1 MFALIRPACLA
12 LAIVT
17 LPGMALADPP
27 ARVGRLAIAENN
39 VDFQVDR
46 SSRPEPATVNWPISD
61 GAVIRTGRRGLAE
74 VWIES
79 TAYRLAGDSELEFAV
94 VDDQRVIVNL
104 DRGAL
109 AVNIADADQ
118 ADDLTVQTPEGSI
131 HFDAAGAYRIDVL
144 SDHTEVTTRYG
155 MASLADG
162 GWRTSLGSGRSAE
175 WYAGEEAQLLGRKY
189 PDAFDAWVED
199 REAATLATTSRRHVS
214 PYMTG
219 YQDLDRFGDWATLPE
234 YGAIW
239 FPRQVDADWAPYRH
253 GRWAWVA
260 PWGWTWIDQAPWG
273 FAPFHYGRW
282 LKVRGRW
289 AWVPGQH
296 EQRPVYSPALVAWA
310 GDTGWRASLS
320 IDTPPRGNWRPLA
333 PRDVYVPAYR
343 HSPEYVRQLN
353 HAHVRDERRIEQAVR
368 VRPPEYRPQVEAP
381 RPERTQIRI
390 PERHTQPVPQN
401 RVERQFAERFSPAPV
416 RPEPEHRRAMRE
428 ESRPA
433 FVAPIPE
440 TRQRATEQR
449 PEQRQSPRHEPSPPA
464 VSPRS
469 EVPLSRPEPERHRE
483 MREERRSAPVVT
495 PSPEI
500 HQRSAEQRQEFR
512 PSPRNERRPQAE
524 VPANPPPA
532 PNKLRERGF
541 GGGVVQSYGQER

>member
-46 SSRPEPATVNWPISD
+46 SSRPEPASVNWPISD

-109 AVNIADADQ
+109 AVNIAEADQ

-131 HFDAAGAYRIDVL
+131 HFGASGAYRIDVF
-144 SDHTEVTTRYG
+144 SDHTEVTTRDG
-155 MASLADG
+155 VASLADG
-162 GWRTSLGSGRSAE
+162 GWRTALAAGRSAE
-175 WYAGEEAQLLGRKY
+175 WYPGEEARLLGRQV
-189 PDAFDAWVED
+189 PDAFDRWVED
-199 REAATLATTSRRHVS
+199 REAETLAANSRRHVS

-219 YQDLDRFGDWATLPE
+219 YQDLDRFGDWTSQAE
-234 YGAIW
+234 FGAIW
-239 FPRQVDADWAPYRH
+239 FPRQVDADWAPYRF

-289 AWVPGQH
+289 AWVPGRH
-296 EQRPVYSPALVAWA
+296 ELRPVYSPALVAWA
-310 GDTGWRASLS
+310 GDSGWRASLN

-333 PRDVYVPAYR
+333 PHDVYVPAYR
-343 HSPEYVRQLN
+343 HSPRYVRQIN
-353 HAHVRDERRIEQAVR
+353 HAHVRDEQRIEQAVR
-368 VRPPEYRPQVEAP
+368 VRPPEYRPQVETP
-381 RPERTQIRI
+381 RPERTQIRTPARHPQPAPRNREERPS
-390 PERHTQPVPQN
+390 PERL
-401 RVERQFAERFSPAPV
+401 SPAPA
-416 RPEPEHRRAMRE
+416 RAEPEHRRELRE
-428 ESRPA
+428 ENRPA
-433 FVAPIPE
+433 VVTPAPE
-440 TRQRATEQR
+440 TRQRTTEHR
-449 PEQRQSPRHEPSPPA
+449 PEAHQSPRNDPSPQIA
-464 VSPRS
+464 A
-469 EVPLSRPEPERHRE
+469 PLLRPEPERRRE
-483 MREERRSAPVVT
+483 LREENRPAPVVT
-495 PSPEI
+495 PSPETR
-500 HQRSAEQRQEFR
+500 QRPAEQRQEFH

-524 VPANPPPA
+524 APANPLTA
-532 PNKLRERGF
+532 PNRHRERGF
-541 GGGVVQSYGQER
+541 GGGAIQSYGQER